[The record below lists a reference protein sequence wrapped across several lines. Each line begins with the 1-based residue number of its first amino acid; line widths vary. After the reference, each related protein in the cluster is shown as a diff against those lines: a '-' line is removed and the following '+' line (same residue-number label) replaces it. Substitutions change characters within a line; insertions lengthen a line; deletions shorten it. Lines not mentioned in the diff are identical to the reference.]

1 MTGITDLAGSAQPA
15 CRQIRQLLGV
25 YIVGAI
31 DPAERAYVDAH
42 LADCRDCREELAG
55 LAGLPAL
62 LGRVSLVDAE
72 RLSEDGHGLPDMDE
86 PPAELLNSLLRRVAG
101 RRRTRSK
108 RRRRAASMSPAAA
121 SSAASSQSARSGS
134 AATNG
139 PYARVAPTSGTDSP
153 IRTCTPPSPSL
164 ATAQSS
170 SVSRVLPMPASPVI
184 RSSWAWPPLARVNS
198 ASAVPRSAAR
208 PTPSATRSL
217 PAGCRRCGGCTGAWR
232 RRAAISRAPS
242 RCTAAR

>member
-31 DPAERAYVDAH
+31 DPAERAHVDAH

-101 RRRTRSK
+101 RRRTRRWRSIL
-108 RRRRAASMSPAAA
+108 ALAAA
-121 SSAASSQSARSGS
+121 VAIAAGSGATVVQAAHSGAPAVSAQEVVQASNAHVTS
-134 AATNG
+134 
-139 PYARVAPTSGTDSP
+139 RVAYSATPWGGTAMRVTVKGIRPGTACTFWVRNAAGRWITAGSWVIGPGYGAHWYSESSTVPAHSVHGFRITSGGQTLLS
-153 IRTCTPPSPSL
+153 IR
-164 ATAQSS
+164 
-170 SVSRVLPMPASPVI
+170 
-184 RSSWAWPPLARVNS
+184 
-198 ASAVPRSAAR
+198 AV
-208 PTPSATRSL
+208 
-217 PAGCRRCGGCTGAWR
+217 
-232 RRAAISRAPS
+232 
-242 RCTAAR
+242 